1 MSNKII
7 LNIAILVGKF
17 VYFVLQITGRQGTAL
32 PGKVA
37 LTICPNILG
46 DLAKRCNRTVVITG
60 TNGKTTT
67 NNLINHIL
75 SGKYDNL
82 VSNLKGANM
91 IQGVVTSFVVN
102 TKSSYDWGIFEVDEG
117 SIPYV
122 THYFSPNYMILT
134 NFFRDQLDRYG
145 EVDNTIK
152 IVYDSLKSVDSTLI
166 LNADD
171 PSTVQFAKLDNKKVY
186 YGFNKNQFSKDNHNV
201 AEAIFCKECG
211 KRLNYE
217 FISYGNIG
225 NYYCKNCG
233 SKRPELDYSAKS
245 ININNNAYEFNL
257 KLNDKDNDIANNK
270 DNDIANN
277 KDNSKDNNK
286 FIFKYMGIYNIY
298 NCLAAISL
306 CSLENLDISF
316 VQKQIEN
323 FDYKLGRMETINF
336 PNKDVVL
343 VLSKNP
349 VGLSEVLNSFSYD
362 ENPKSIMFLMNDTPA
377 DGKDVSWIWD
387 ADFEQIA
394 SIKNIKNFYCSGTR
408 ANDAVLRL
416 KYTDFNLDKI
426 KVYVSNEEGDVEKLV
441 KEILAENEKSYIIG
455 TFTATPEVRKVL
467 LREKGKIEKNN

>member
-7 LNIAILVGKF
+7 LNMAILIGKF

-37 LTICPNILG
+37 LTICPDILM

-75 SGKYDNL
+75 SGKYNSL

-117 SIPYV
+117 SIPNV
-122 THYFSPNYMILT
+122 TQYFSPDYMILT

-152 IVYDSLKSVDSTLI
+152 IVFDALKTVDSTLI
-166 LNADD
+166 LNGDD
-171 PSTVQFAKLDNKKVY
+171 PSTVQFNKLANRKVY
-186 YGFNKNQFSKDNHNV
+186 YGFNKNQFSKTDHTV

-211 KRLNYE
+211 KRLSYE

-225 NYYCKNCG
+225 DYYCKNCG
-233 SKRPELDYSAKS
+233 TKRPKLDYSAES
-245 ININNNAYEFNL
+245 IDIKNNAYEFNL
-257 KLNDKDNDIANNK
+257 KLSDKANK
-270 DNDIANN
+270 NN
-277 KDNSKDNNK
+277 IKNNEM

-306 CSLENLDISF
+306 CLLEDLDISF
-316 VQKQIEN
+316 IKNQIEN
-323 FDYKLGRMETINF
+323 FDYKLGRMETIKF
-336 PNKDVVL
+336 PKKDVVL

-362 ENPKSIMFLMNDTPA
+362 EGPKSVMFLMNDTPA

-394 SIKNIKNFYCSGTR
+394 NIKKIKHFYCSGTR
-408 ANDAVLRL
+408 AEEAVLRL
-416 KYTDFNLDKI
+416 KYTDFDLDKVKI
-426 KVYVSNEEGDVEKLV
+426 YVSKDELDVEKPI
-441 KEILAENEKSYIIG
+441 KEILAEEEKSYIIG

-467 LREKGKIEKNN
+467 LKEKERLEK